1 MNVLKI
7 ILGED
12 GNGNI
17 RPEGLAEIE
26 KYYLRRSAV
35 SRYVEV
41 KIYGYFYVMLEAE
54 MAKRRITKIQ
64 KALNGEAQEV

>member
-1 MNVLKI
+1 MYLLLTASLKGVL
-7 ILGED
+7 LWS
-12 GNGNI
+12 
-17 RPEGLAEIE
+17 LQIE

-54 MAKRRITKIQ
+54 RPERRITKIQ
-64 KALNGEAQEV
+64 KALNEEA